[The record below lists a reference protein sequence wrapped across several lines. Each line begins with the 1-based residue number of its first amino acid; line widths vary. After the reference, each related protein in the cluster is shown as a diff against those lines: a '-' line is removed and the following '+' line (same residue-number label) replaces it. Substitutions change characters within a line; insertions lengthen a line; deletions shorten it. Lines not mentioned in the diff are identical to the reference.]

1 MKRLLTYVLILGG
14 VVLAS
19 LSGCQKDLVAPSE
32 TKTYN
37 IFENVG
43 ANPYIQNLVSYL
55 KEKGDTASFRR
66 TFALEYGI
74 PLWSK
79 ATVLKQ
85 GETTTMLVPL
95 KDCDA
100 NFLSGIWVF
109 EVKNGNI
116 RYGVT
121 RNEQCM
127 PYYEKLKPFFNLL
140 NQELFGIREKGVTYS
155 RVGGMLKGY
164 DLEQK
169 ENCVMGCA
177 GGDDANLG
185 CSQHCWTTWDFIFID
200 DTGGGGSYNNGSGVN
215 LGGGGTTTNPT
226 PEPEPT
232 PEVCKDT
239 SFVNTKADCV
249 FEKLVGATSTT
260 IYNPNTVVGKL
271 LKDYWGKTTA
281 GAHNLKFVVSPQK
294 DLVNSG
300 THAQCETDKDYKSM
314 DVTIRISREF
324 MESCTNVELARTL
337 IHESIH
343 AEIYVRVKG
352 FGAGISSD
360 AEFAELFEKYKS
372 LGTEKDHN
380 IMAESDYVNLIAQ
393 GLKAYHDAGYMA
405 DFDANV
411 TRSGNNFDYNQFY
424 NMEAW
429 YGLDNTKAFNSNKQ
443 NTTWSEDYLN
453 YTKAPG
459 KYIDTK
465 DCK

>member
-1 MKRLLTYVLILGG
+1 MGG
-14 VVLAS
+14 LMLAA
-19 LSGCQKDLVAPSE
+19 LSGCQKDLVAPAE
-32 TKTYN
+32 TKAYN

-55 KEKGDTASFRR
+55 KQKGDTASFRR

-74 PLWSK
+74 PLWAK

-177 GGDDANLG
+177 GGDDAYLG
-185 CSQHCWTTWDFIFID
+185 CTQHCWTTWDFIFID

-215 LGGGGTTTNPT
+215 LGGGTTTNPT
-226 PEPEPT
+226 PTPDPT

-239 SFVNTKADCV
+239 SFIRTKADCV
-249 FEKLVGATSTT
+249 FKKLVGATSTT
-260 IYNPNTVVGKL
+260 IYDPNTVVGKL
-271 LKDYWGKTTA
+271 LKDYWGTTHKLTFVVA
-281 GAHNLKFVVSPQK
+281 DNLKTG
-294 DLVNSG
+294 NSG
-300 THAQCETDKDYKSM
+300 HAECEPLSTGNVIIRLKRDY
-314 DVTIRISREF
+314 I
-324 MESCTNVELARTL
+324 ESCTNFELARTL
-337 IHESIH
+337 IHESVH
-343 AEIYVRVKG
+343 AEIFARLQGPKT
-352 FGAGISSD
+352 GISGD
-360 AEFAELFEKYKS
+360 QEFYSLFEKYKDYCKQ
-372 LGTEKDHN
+372 TDHN
-380 IMAESDYVNLIAQ
+380 IMAESDYINLIAK
-393 GLKAYHDAGYMA
+393 GLEAYHTQGYMTS
-405 DFDANV
+405 FDANI
-411 TRSGNNFDYNQFY
+411 SAHYGNDFDYQQFY
-424 NMEAW
+424 NMVAW
-429 YGLDNTKAFNSNKQ
+429 VGLEKTVKFGYNNLDQTWHNDYVKY
-443 NTTWSEDYLN
+443 TTASHSYDAVN
-453 YTKAPG
+453 
-459 KYIDTK
+459 
-465 DCK
+465 CN